1 MRSPDKGRS
10 LTDELRAGLA
20 SLANLPGIVILDTPA
35 WRPETR
41 RWAIPCRI
49 AADVRTD
56 GPIPAVTDWFVVA
69 DDSYPNG
76 RIGIYPAKEG
86 GITQTFP
93 HQNYNGPGR
102 AENTWRSGKLCTWTS
117 VASLRR
123 RGYDTEPGEPG
134 SNLAWH
140 LARAQE
146 WLELASR
153 DELDQPGDPYE
164 LPYVP
169 HCDDMNAAF
178 CEGSSTLLQWTE
190 VATQHGTAEANVL
203 DTNPPTIIVTRFNA
217 RKHHPP
223 IEQEWRKD
231 IGGSESPSLIWVRTN
246 SVPVLPPY
254 QIPMTW
260 GELREACQLQD
271 INLDSLLRPAVNNL
285 ANGQAVLLIG
295 FPIPDKIGGPCLRMH
310 WLALLLP
317 EKPYRQTRG
326 FQNSER
332 GRWLAY
338 KQYAIHDSA
347 ALNWL
352 NTENWHRDEIS
363 VRGRLSEA
371 ATQQRILIIGAG
383 SVGSALAEMLARA
396 GAGDITVM
404 DSDCLE
410 AGNLVRH
417 NLLAAD
423 IGNRKASALTA
434 RLNAAALHTVATPID
449 AMFPPNTD
457 DAEQSDNIGSCDV
470 IIDATGDDAAAAAM
484 SRFQWNGDKTFVSV
498 SLGMYARR
506 LFCFTAR
513 GSVFPNAEFREQ
525 LDHWLRLEGE
535 EYNLD
540 ELPRDGPGCWHPRH
554 PARIDD
560 VWMLAAAAVKLVERA
575 IANPPGA
582 TALTVLEQ
590 QTDAAGNFA
599 GIRDVSQNDM
609 QG

>member
-1 MRSPDKGRS
+1 MHNPGMKKR

-20 SLANLPGIVILDTPA
+20 SLVNLPGIVILDIPA

-49 AADVRTD
+49 AADVQPD
-56 GPIPAVTDWFVVA
+56 GPIPVVTDWFVLA

-76 RIGIYPAKEG
+76 SIGIYPAKEG

-93 HQNYNGPGR
+93 HQNYNGPGK
-102 AENTWRSGKLCTWTS
+102 AENPWRNGQLCTWTS
-117 VASLRR
+117 VAPLRR
-123 RGYDTEPGEPG
+123 RGYDTEPREPER
-134 SNLAWH
+134 NLAWH
-140 LARAQE
+140 LTRAQE
-146 WLELASR
+146 WLKLASR
-153 DELDQPGDPYE
+153 SELNQPGDPYE
-164 LPYVP
+164 LPYIP
-169 HCDDMNAAF
+169 HSGDMNVAF
-178 CEGSSTLLQWTE
+178 CEGPSTLRQWTE
-190 VATQHGTAEANVL
+190 IGIQRGTAEANVL
-203 DTNPPTIIVTRFNA
+203 DTNPPTIILTRFNA
-217 RKHHPP
+217 GKHHPP

-231 IGGSESPSLIWVRTN
+231 IGGTESPSVIWIRTN
-246 SVPVLPPY
+246 SVLVLPPY

-260 GELREACQLQD
+260 GELRKACQLQD
-271 INLDSLLRPAVNNL
+271 TNLDSLLRPAVNNL
-285 ANGQAVLLIG
+285 TSGQAVLLIG
-295 FPIPDKIGGPCLRMH
+295 FPIPDKIGGPGLRMH

-338 KQYAIHDSA
+338 KQYAIRDAA

-363 VRGRLSEA
+363 VRGRLSDA

-383 SVGSALAEMLARA
+383 AIGSALAEMLARA

-417 NLLAAD
+417 TLLTTD
-423 IGNRKASALTA
+423 IGNCKASAVAA
-434 RLNAAALHTVATPID
+434 RLDAAALHTVATPID
-449 AMFPPNTD
+449 AVFPPD
-457 DAEQSDNIGSCDV
+457 EVEQADHIGSCDV
-470 IIDATGDDAAAAAM
+470 IIDATGDDAAATAM
-484 SRFQWNGDKTFVSV
+484 SRFQWNGDKTFISV
-498 SLGMYARR
+498 SLGIYARR

-513 GSVFPNAEFREQ
+513 GPAFPNAEFRER
-525 LDHWLRLEGE
+525 LNHWLRLEVE
-535 EYNLD
+535 DYNLD

-560 VWMLAAAAVKLVERA
+560 VWMLTAAAVKLVERA
-575 IANPPGA
+575 IANPPNA
-582 TALTVLEQ
+582 PALTVLEQ

-599 GIRDVSQNDM
+599 GIRDVSRNAM
-609 QG
+609 QW